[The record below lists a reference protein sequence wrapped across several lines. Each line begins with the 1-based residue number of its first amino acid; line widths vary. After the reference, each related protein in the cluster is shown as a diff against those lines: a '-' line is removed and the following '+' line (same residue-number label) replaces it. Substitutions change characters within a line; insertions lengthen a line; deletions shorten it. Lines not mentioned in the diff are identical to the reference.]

1 MWNTLCL
8 CWSDLTGLASTVSD
22 WYNVPTSSGLSVAQ
36 ILVVDDEPDTLG
48 LIELTLKTAGHSV
61 KSTASGA
68 EAMRLI
74 SRGGHDLVIL
84 DVMMPDM
91 SGFDVLRALRN
102 EKASIPP
109 IIILS
114 AKNLPED
121 RETGMSLGATA
132 FLIKPATRGG
142 LLDAVQEALE
152 S

>member
-1 MWNTLCL
+1 M
-8 CWSDLTGLASTVSD
+8 
-22 WYNVPTSSGLSVAQ
+22 AQ

-48 LIELTLKTAGHSV
+48 LIELTLQTAGHSV

-74 SRGGHDLVIL
+74 SQGGHDLVLL
-84 DVMMPDM
+84 DIMMPDM

-109 IIILS
+109 IIILT

-121 RETGMSLGATA
+121 RETGLSLGATA

-142 LLDAVQEALE
+142 LLDAVQDALE
-152 S
+152 G